1 MKYYY
6 EAKKLSDKLL
16 QVDPDTALVYSYLG
30 ALFLKLNELE
40 WSLRCYQ
47 KAKELR
53 EKTIGGDTLDTAAI
67 YNNLGVVSFYMES
80 FLPANSYFNLAYEIT
95 RSILG
100 LRNPRTLF
108 IKSNIT
114 KMSQLNFN
122 KEVNFKTLGKYPT
135 PTMLIKNPKRKK
147 K

>member
-1 MKYYY
+1 MKNYY
-6 EAKKLSDKLL
+6 EAKKLSDKLI
-16 QVDPDTALVYSYLG
+16 QVDPDNALVYSYLG
-30 ALFLKLNELE
+30 ALFLKLNELD
-40 WSLRCYQ
+40 WSLRCFQ

-108 IKSNIT
+108 IKSNIS

-122 KEVNFKTLGKYPT
+122 KEVSFKTLGKYPT
-135 PTMLIKNPKRKK
+135 PTMLVKNPKRKK